1 MSGVECVKRT
11 LRTHLTCQVRVR
23 SRTTHASAR
32 LIVASDVVRV
42 VCHVIDCGHLF
53 CYYCIKTAMMVD
65 RSYACPSCN
74 HQIKQIK
81 PFTLGALSA
90 SATDA
95 VPSETIS

>member
-1 MSGVECVKRT
+1 VECVKQT

-23 SRTTHASAR
+23 SRTTHAISC
-32 LIVASDVVRV
+32 LIVASGV
-42 VCHVIDCGHLF
+42 VCVVCFVLDCGHLF

-90 SATDA
+90 SATD
-95 VPSETIS
+95 VPSSSPPS

>member
-1 MSGVECVKRT
+1 M
-11 LRTHLTCQVRVR
+11 
-23 SRTTHASAR
+23 
-32 LIVASDVVRV
+32 
-42 VCHVIDCGHLF
+42 F

-90 SATDA
+90 AADA
-95 VPSETIS
+95 DALSSPSPSTRT

>member
-1 MSGVECVKRT
+1 MWCV
-11 LRTHLTCQVRVR
+11 
-23 SRTTHASAR
+23 S
-32 LIVASDVVRV
+32 
-42 VCHVIDCGHLF
+42 CHVSDCGHLF

-90 SATDA
+90 SATDD